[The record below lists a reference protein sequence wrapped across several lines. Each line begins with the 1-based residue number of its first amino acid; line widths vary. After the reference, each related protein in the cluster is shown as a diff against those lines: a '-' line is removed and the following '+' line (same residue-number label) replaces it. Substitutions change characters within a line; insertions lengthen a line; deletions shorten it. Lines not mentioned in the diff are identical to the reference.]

1 VNTNFY
7 EKIKEVSEVLYYK
20 ALTVIPID
28 VVEKIKRAYNLEES
42 LLGKRILD
50 IILRNID
57 IARKRNLLVCQDT
70 ELQFI

>member
-1 VNTNFY
+1 MNTNFY